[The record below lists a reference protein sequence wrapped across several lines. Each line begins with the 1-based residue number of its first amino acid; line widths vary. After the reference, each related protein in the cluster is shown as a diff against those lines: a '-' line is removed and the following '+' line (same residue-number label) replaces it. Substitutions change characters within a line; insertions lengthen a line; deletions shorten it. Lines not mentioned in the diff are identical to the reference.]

1 MDLNA
6 TATLGL
12 DAARAADPARYA
24 IAGAVPR
31 LALRPASGDEV
42 AEVLRAASRESMNV
56 VPWGGGT
63 WFPAEPR
70 PGRYDVALD
79 LSALTRVLEYE
90 PADMTITAEC
100 GITIAALRAAL
111 AARDQELPLEGG
123 LAPRATLGGVLA
135 CNASGARRLRLGA
148 PYDRLMGAR
157 FALGDGTIARSGGK
171 VVKNVAGYAIHR
183 LLCGSRGGLGVL
195 LEASLKLVPAAES
208 RVALEYD
215 VDLAAIGDAARWS
228 TIPRLEPAGVTVTGD
243 GTGGFAVQV
252 TLEDEAR
259 WVGQQVEA
267 VTNVLGTPARR
278 TEGAAVGE
286 RLQALA
292 DLGSDAGAALE
303 LVTAA
308 NTPAALAPLL
318 EHEARARFVFHAPAG
333 RLHLFVD
340 PARAQEQVHRLGAH
354 GFALV
359 GARGVDV
366 SPALPPQVALRDL
379 RATIRASLD
388 PARTFALGERWE
400 QRSA

>member
-12 DAARAADPARYA
+12 DAGRAADPARYA
-24 IAGAVPR
+24 IAGVVPR
-31 LALRPASGDEV
+31 LALRPTSRDEV
-42 AEVLRAASRESMNV
+42 AETLRASAREGLSI

-63 WFPAEPR
+63 WLAAEPG
-70 PGRYDVALD
+70 PARYDVALD

-123 LAPRATLGGVLA
+123 LADRATLGGVLA
-135 CNASGARRLRLGA
+135 CNASGARRLRFGA
-148 PYDRLMGAR
+148 PYDRLLGAR

-183 LLCGSRGGLGVL
+183 LLCGSRGGLAVL

-208 RVALEYD
+208 RVALEYA
-215 VDLAAIGDAARWS
+215 VDLAAIRDAARWS

-243 GTGGFAVQV
+243 GSGRFAVQV

-259 WVGQQVEA
+259 WVGQQVAA
-267 VTNVLGTPARR
+267 VTGVLGAPASRA
-278 TEGAAVGE
+278 EGAAVAE
-286 RLQALA
+286 ALQALA
-292 DLGSDAGAALE
+292 DLGSGAGPALE

-308 NTPAALAPLL
+308 NTPAALTPLL
-318 EHEARARFVFHAPAG
+318 EREPRARFVFHAPAG
-333 RLHLFVD
+333 RLHLFTD
-340 PARAQEQVHRLGAH
+340 PARAQELVHLLGTH
-354 GFALV
+354 GFALIA
-359 GARGVDV
+359 ARGVEV

-379 RATIRASLD
+379 RATIRGSLD

-400 QRSA
+400 QRIA